1 MGADEFR
8 WPPPSVPV
16 SGNPSGKSGVILVTQ
31 TRPDA
36 LARLDVFIGGW
47 WLEARFPGPEPA
59 AGPVVRSW
67 FEWALDGQFLL
78 QRTEVPIPDAPDSLA
93 IVAAGPPDGGYTQHY
108 FDSRGV
114 VRLYAMSFD
123 GGVWTLTR
131 EAPDFS
137 PLDFGQRFTGTFS
150 ADGDTITGAW
160 EKCFD
165 GGEWEHDFALI
176 YHRDPVT

>member
-1 MGADEFR
+1 M
-8 WPPPSVPV
+8 
-16 SGNPSGKSGVILVTQ
+16 
-31 TRPDA
+31 
-36 LARLDVFIGGW
+36 
-47 WLEARFPGPEPA
+47 
-59 AGPVVRSW
+59 VRSW

-78 QRTEVPIPDAPDSLA
+78 QRTEAPIPDAPDSLA
-93 IVAAGPPDGGYTQHY
+93 IVAAGPRDRGYTQHY
-108 FDSRGV
+108 YDSRGV

-150 ADGDTITGAW
+150 ADGNTINGAW
-160 EKCFD
+160 EKRFD

-176 YHRDPVT
+176 YHRAG

>member
-1 MGADEFR
+1 
-8 WPPPSVPV
+8 
-16 SGNPSGKSGVILVTQ
+16 VILVTQ
-31 TRPDA
+31 TRLDM

-47 WLEARFPGPEPA
+47 SLEARFPGPEPA
-59 AGPVVRSW
+59 GGPGGQAGGPGGGGPVGRSW

-78 QRTEVPIPDAPDSLA
+78 QRTEAPIPDAPDSLA
-93 IVAAGPPDGGYTQHY
+93 IVAAGPRDGGYTQHY

-123 GGVWTLTR
+123 GRAWTLTR

-137 PLDFGQRFTGTFS
+137 PLDFGQRFTGTFG
-150 ADGDTITGAW
+150 ADGNTITGAW
-160 EKCFD
+160 EKRFD

-176 YHRDPVT
+176 YHRDR